1 MNEGLIPRRY
11 AKALLKV
18 AQERGDDKRLYS
30 LMGTL
35 AASFEAHP
43 DLSTAVAN
51 PFISADEKIK
61 LLTTAAGAGDKD
73 VTYADFLKLLRNNS
87 RMPLVRGIALAY
99 GEDYRRSNNIYK
111 VEVTAAA
118 PMDSA
123 EESRQQPQRA
133 APQAARLIP
142 AERQCPRR
150 LSGAAGGDETGRQCQ
165 GGSQE
170 PPEATK
176 RNRKGESLT

>member
-123 EESRQQPQRA
+123 EESRLKKLVQSHLKGGTMEYTFKVDSDLIGGFTVSIGSEKLDSSVRNSLNEL
-133 APQAARLIP
+133 RLK
-142 AERQCPRR
+142 
-150 LSGAAGGDETGRQCQ
+150 LLG
-165 GGSQE
+165 
-170 PPEATK
+170 
-176 RNRKGESLT
+176 

>member
-73 VTYADFLKLLRNNS
+73 VTYADFLKLLRNNN

-123 EESRQQPQRA
+123 EESRLKKLVQSHLKGGTMEYTFKVDPDLIGGFTVSIGSEKLDSSVRNSLNEL
-133 APQAARLIP
+133 RLK
-142 AERQCPRR
+142 
-150 LSGAAGGDETGRQCQ
+150 LLG
-165 GGSQE
+165 
-170 PPEATK
+170 
-176 RNRKGESLT
+176 